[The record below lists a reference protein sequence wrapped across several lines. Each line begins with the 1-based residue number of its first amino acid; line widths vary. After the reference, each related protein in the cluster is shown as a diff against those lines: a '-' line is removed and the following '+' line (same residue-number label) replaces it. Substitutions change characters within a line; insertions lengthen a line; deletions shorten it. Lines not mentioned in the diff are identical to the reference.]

1 VGNLIE
7 SIHQIK
13 DKIILFV
20 KRDPGLNLTD
30 VEYSH
35 VIRTLDR
42 DQRIRQKPTVSLIE
56 TKSQQMINQKS
67 QSNYHKLL
75 EEQIINATQLESW
88 HLNPRGQSKTKKS
101 KVREKLWK
109 CAREV
114 LEMEQKLELSGGID
128 IGIK

>member
-75 EEQIINATQLESW
+75 EEQIINAT
-88 HLNPRGQSKTKKS
+88 
-101 KVREKLWK
+101 
-109 CAREV
+109 
-114 LEMEQKLELSGGID
+114 
-128 IGIK
+128 